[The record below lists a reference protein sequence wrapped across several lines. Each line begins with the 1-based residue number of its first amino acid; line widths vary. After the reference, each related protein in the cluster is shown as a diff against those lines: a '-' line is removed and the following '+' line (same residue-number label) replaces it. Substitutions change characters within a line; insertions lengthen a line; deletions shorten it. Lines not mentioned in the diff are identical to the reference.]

1 MNPSERSELFK
12 PYQSYQSLPS
22 TSAAYYCLLF
32 LPESQRA
39 PLRALFFL
47 DQTLRQALRRVSDIS
62 LAVGKHV
69 FWQEELR
76 TLTLSNTSLRHPLSN
91 YLDTFD
97 SFKKQSL
104 ACFLEREAML
114 MEQTRFLDEANLGD
128 YLSLQSRCWQLW
140 QNVYTDL
147 IGAPQVNIDALAQT
161 LERIRIVCQLGKDSQ
176 EGRIF
181 IPVNTLQRFDIRAAY
196 LINHQP
202 NQNINTWLIQEADQ
216 IEASIHG
223 QLQIMSA
230 NDRYHSRPFL
240 IFLQIARQR
249 LKQSVKI
256 GAEIVRQPVVLSPVQ
271 KLYPTWKTWVFS
283 RWIS

>member
-1 MNPSERSELFK
+1 MLQSALFS
-12 PYQSYQSLPS
+12 PYRSLPS

-39 PLRALFFL
+39 PLRAMFYL

-76 TLTLSNTSLRHPLSN
+76 ALVNPSTPESSLRHPLSQHLN
-91 YLDTFD
+91 
-97 SFKKQSL
+97 SFKTLKSHSFDCL
-104 ACFLEREAML
+104 LEREAML

-128 YLSLQSRCWQLW
+128 YLALQSRCWQLW

-147 IGAPQVNIDALAQT
+147 IGAPHVNIDALAKA
-161 LERIRIVCQLGKDSQ
+161 LERIRIVCQLGKDAQ

-202 NQNINTWLIQEADQ
+202 NPNINTWLAQEANQ
-216 IEASIHG
+216 IEVSIQT
-223 QLQIMSA
+223 QLQAMNV

-240 IFLQIARQR
+240 IFLQIARER
-249 LKQSVKI
+249 LKKSITI
-256 GAEIVRQPVVLSPVQ
+256 GAEIVRQPVVLSPLQ
-271 KLYPTWKTWVFS
+271 KIYPSWKTWVFS
-283 RWIS
+283 RWV